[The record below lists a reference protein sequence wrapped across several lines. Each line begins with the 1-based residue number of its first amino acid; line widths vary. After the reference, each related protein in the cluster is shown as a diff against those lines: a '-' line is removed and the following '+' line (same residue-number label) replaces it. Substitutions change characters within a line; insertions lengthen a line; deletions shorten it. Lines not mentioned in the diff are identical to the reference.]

1 MFQRPLALALLAGA
15 CAVAAASDSPAR
27 GGALTLLSSQLSCLA
42 RQVVAASN
50 VASERACVRE
60 CWPASAAHCADL
72 CGAPHAH
79 EQVREGASVL
89 VDSLACVAA
98 PARSCSADDA
108 FKGRCSPI
116 EGDSVLARCAS
127 RLQRVWGSP
136 TALLLLLSTA
146 GLVVTLANG
155 PAVCEWLQV
164 QAELLSIQCQYLGQP
179 WSVQKEVWLLLW
191 LEKARRLEGLKVQ
204 RYRRQGRLD
213 PVTGHLPHVDNLSAH
228 FLKSYPR

>member
-1 MFQRPLALALLAGA
+1 MLTY
-15 CAVAAASDSPAR
+15 AAR
-27 GGALTLLSSQLSCLA
+27 
-42 RQVVAASN
+42 
-50 VASERACVRE
+50 
-60 CWPASAAHCADL
+60 
-72 CGAPHAH
+72 PHAD

-89 VDSLACVAA
+89 VDSLACVTV

-136 TALLLLLSTA
+136 AALMLLLSTA

-228 FLKSYPR
+228 ILKKLPSISDLTRKQARKYTRFSESTLDSGFV

>member
-1 MFQRPLALALLAGA
+1 MFQRQLALALLAGA
-15 CAVAAASDSPAR
+15 CTLAAASDRPSPY
-27 GGALTLLSSQLSCLA
+27 GALTLLSSQLACLA
-42 RQVVAASN
+42 R
-50 VASERACVRE
+50 
-60 CWPASAAHCADL
+60 
-72 CGAPHAH
+72 
-79 EQVREGASVL
+79 QVREGASVL

-127 RLQRVWGSP
+127 RLQRVWGSRA
-136 TALLLLLSTA
+136 ALMLLLSTA
-146 GLVVTLANG
+146 GLVVTLANR

-228 FLKSYPR
+228 ILKSTLDK